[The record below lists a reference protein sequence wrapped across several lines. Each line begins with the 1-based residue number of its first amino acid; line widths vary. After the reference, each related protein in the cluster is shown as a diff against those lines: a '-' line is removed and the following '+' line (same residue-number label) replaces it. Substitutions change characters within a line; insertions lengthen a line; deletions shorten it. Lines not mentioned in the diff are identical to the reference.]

1 MISVNIG
8 DVTIMNKERKKKEK
22 KDISRKIVNIYLM
35 FKFKLIGVFTIVN
48 KP

>member
-8 DVTIMNKERKKKEK
+8 DVTIMNKEK
-22 KDISRKIVNIYLM
+22 KDISRRIAHVYVM
-35 FKFKLIGVFTIVN
+35 FKFKLLGVFTIVN